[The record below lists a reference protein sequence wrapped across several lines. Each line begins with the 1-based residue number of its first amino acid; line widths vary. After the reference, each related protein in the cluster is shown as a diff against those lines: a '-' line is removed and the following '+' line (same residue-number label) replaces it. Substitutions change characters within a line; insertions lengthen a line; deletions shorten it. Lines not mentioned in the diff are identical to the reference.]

1 MECGKNNNES
11 HLSKLGKAYN
21 FKSRNFRDR
30 FGAHFFVGSAS
41 SKESCDELMQISSSF
56 SSFDPVFRD
65 VAFFTLGSFFCC
77 AFRGF
82 ALWLSD
88 PVADELV
95 KMDASSVLS
104 VMEKYCVKTDGLKHK
119 RT

>member
-11 HLSKLGKAYN
+11 HLSKLGNAYN

-30 FGAHFFVGSAS
+30 FGAHFFDGSAS
-41 SKESCDELMQISSSF
+41 SKESCDELMQISSSL
-56 SSFDPVFRD
+56 SSFEPVFRTD
-65 VAFFTLGSFFCC
+65 VFFTLGSFFCC

-104 VMEKYCVKTDGLKHK
+104 VIKKYCVKTDGLKNK
-119 RT
+119 KT